1 MRFVYKARYLSRFD
15 RFLRHDQLLILETDR
30 QIRTYYTTRQA
41 PVGLGIRRL
50 YASSAGKVFE
60 ARVSRAIR
68 IVWAER
74 DDAVSFILVGLHDD
88 VQRYLRS
95 LR

>member
-1 MRFVYKARYLSRFD
+1 MQFFYKQRYLKRFG
-15 RFLRHDQLLILETDR
+15 RFPRHEQLLILETDR
-30 QIRTYYTTRQA
+30 QIQSYYATRHA
-41 PVGLGIRRL
+41 PFGLRIKQL
-50 YASSAGKVFE
+50 YARGAEKILE
-60 ARVSRAIR
+60 ARVTSSIR

-74 DDAVSFILVGLHDD
+74 VAAVSFVLVGSHDD